1 MPSTTAAGSHRWVG
15 VPVDERRAERR
26 RLLVDAAFELLGTEG
41 DAGTTVRAVCAAT
54 RLNPRYFYE
63 SFADRDA
70 LLLAVYDQQVAE
82 LGALLAERLA
92 GVGDDEAAFTRT
104 GIETVVRF
112 VAEDPRRARVLYT
125 EALGN
130 EALARR
136 RVTTLHDVGAALTEL
151 GRERHGPPP
160 PGETIGLV
168 AASMLVGGLTETIVA
183 WLDGHLA
190 VTLDQLIADVTA
202 LFQATT
208 EASRTITADRASAN
222 R

>member
-1 MPSTTAAGSHRWVG
+1 MAPATTAGSHRWVG
-15 VPVDERRAERR
+15 VPADERRAERR
-26 RLLVDAAFELLGTEG
+26 RLLVAAGFELMGTEG

-82 LGALLAERLA
+82 LGTLLGQRLAE
-92 GVGDDEAAFTRT
+92 VGEDEEAFTRT

-136 RVTTLHDVGAALTEL
+136 RRQALHDVGGVLTEL

-160 PGETIGLV
+160 PGETIGRV
-168 AASMLVGGLTETIVA
+168 AASMLVGGLTETIVG
-183 WLDGHLA
+183 WLDGHLD
-190 VTLDQLIADVTA
+190 VTIDQLIADATA
-202 LFQATT
+202 LFHATT
-208 EASRTITADRASAN
+208 EATRTITATRAA